1 MRNKRNHPYS
11 GCATSAFLGLVLLSC
26 LNVYSQRAAEEDIHY
41 RTAILAVT
49 FSADGKLLASTSGWI
64 IGIWSVT
71 RGEKIREIRLPP
83 SDGSIVGVSFSQ
95 DGSLLYGGS
104 ADGRLLQW
112 QVDTGKQLDGLI
124 VKPDAS
130 APSYAFFVQAVAF
143 SHDRTLFANGIH
155 TGEVNVWDTHS
166 GKHIARLSG
175 SHGEIRSLAFSPS
188 DSLLAVGNSNDLI
201 LVWNLKEHGDP
212 RVLHRDTTQEPPG
225 WIYAAL
231 FLPDGKT
238 LASSG
243 FHPGVILW
251 DVSTAK
257 QSSLI
262 GPSYDWVE
270 SIDISADGTYLLTG
284 SKNANDRDPKTHIPR
299 SHRIS
304 LWSVKS
310 ATVLKEFTGAVP
322 AFSPDGQ
329 QIAISEGQNITFRP
343 LK

>member
-1 MRNKRNHPYS
+1 MPDKRNHSYS
-11 GCATSAFLGLVLLSC
+11 GCPTVAFLGLILLSC
-26 LNVYSQRAAEEDIHY
+26 LNVYSQRAPEEDIHY
-41 RTAILAVT
+41 RTAISAVT

-64 IGIWSVT
+64 IGIWSVS

-83 SDGSIVGVSFSQ
+83 SDASIVGVSFSQ
-95 DGSLLYGGS
+95 DGSFLYGGS

-112 QVDTGKQLDGLI
+112 RVDTGKQLDGLM
-124 VKPDAS
+124 VKPDPSAS
-130 APSYAFFVQAVAF
+130 SYAFFVQAVAF

-175 SHGEIRSLAFSPS
+175 THGEIRSLAFSPS

-225 WIYAAL
+225 WIYAAM

-243 FHPGVILW
+243 FHSGVILW
-251 DVSTAK
+251 DLSTAK

-262 GPSYDWVE
+262 GPNYDWVQ
-270 SIDISADGTYLLTG
+270 SIDISPDGSYLLTG

-299 SHRIS
+299 SNRIS
-304 LWSVKS
+304 LWSLKS
-310 ATVLKEFTGAVP
+310 AAVLKEFSGAVP
-322 AFSPDGQ
+322 AFSPDGER
-329 QIAISEGQNITFRP
+329 IAISEGQNVTFRP
-343 LK
+343 LR